1 MEEET
6 NKRRRLLV
14 CLVYLLCGSTDWA
27 MMAARALGVPT
38 RWEALPHQEALP
50 HPTAL
55 PFTDAA
61 SLQARAEELPR
72 TWPPPASVQQQVAG
86 RLVAEPR
93 MLGVLA
99 DANARGVA
107 PGFSQLVALLR
118 QAWPPATYG
127 ARARKFVLRLRHVPP
142 ARESFTR
149 ELRARWDLR

>member
-1 MEEET
+1 
-6 NKRRRLLV
+6 
-14 CLVYLLCGSTDWA
+14 
-27 MMAARALGVPT
+27 MAARALGLT
-38 RWEALPHQEALP
+38 ADLEALPHQEALP

-61 SLQARAEELPR
+61 SLQARAEDLPR

-86 RLVAEPR
+86 RLVAELR

-118 QAWPPATYG
+118 RRG
-127 ARARKFVLRLRHVPP
+127 RLRRTAHGPVNSFS
-142 ARESFTR
+142 ACGMYLREGALHT
-149 ELRARWDLR
+149 